1 MKLVAEAPVLAELRG
16 AVLLLTLNRGDRM
29 NGWTEDLE
37 DLYFKLLDEAEDD
50 PEVRVVVLTGAGR
63 SFCAGA
69 DFADLEQITK
79 GIPAGISGKR
89 PRARAYQ
96 FKKPLIA
103 ALNGATAGLGLV
115 QALYCDIRFCSEA
128 AKITTAFSR
137 RGLIA
142 EYGIGWLLPRLVG
155 AGMANDLLFSGRVI
169 TGAEAGRIGLVEQVT
184 PPGEVV
190 EAALA
195 YAEDLATN
203 CSPSSLVVMK
213 RQIRE
218 ALEGP
223 FQPAF
228 EDAERLLRESLE
240 RPDLAEG
247 LASFVERRPANFPPS
262 QI

>member
-1 MKLVAEAPVLAELRG
+1 MTEPPVLAERRG

-37 DLYFKLLDEAEDD
+37 DLYFELLDGAEAD

-63 SFCAGA
+63 AFCAGA
-69 DFADLEQITK
+69 DFADLEQITN

-89 PRARAYQ
+89 PRARAYG
-96 FKKPLIA
+96 FKKPLIV

-115 QALYCDIRFCSEA
+115 QALYCDIRFCSED

-155 AGMANDLLFSGRVI
+155 MGMARDLLFSGRVV
-169 TGAEAGRIGLVEQVT
+169 TGTEAGRLGLVEHVT
-184 PPGEVV
+184 PHEEVLDQ
-190 EAALA
+190 ALA

-203 CSPSSLVVMK
+203 CSPSSLIVMK

-228 EDAERLLRESLE
+228 EGAEALLRESLE

-247 LASFVERRPANFPPS
+247 LASFIERRPAEFPPS
-262 QI
+262 QL